1 MKNFMNTYHLY
12 EKTCS
17 SLSNVHKPR
26 SEKKPLQSVHMIGI
40 LDPLERSSKTKR
52 ELDRVGSPYD
62 FIEVCSIL
70 QHARRDRGEG
80 KSKKEYSVSL
90 YLSLKAG
97 RCKTRLSSYFE
108 AVRMCRSKS
117 PSISKC
123 AVKKQLQ
130 YLVR

>member
-1 MKNFMNTYHLY
+1 MKNFTNTYHLY

-26 SEKKPLQSVHMIGI
+26 SEKKQSVHMIGI
-40 LDPLERSSKTKR
+40 SDPLERSSKTKR

-80 KSKKEYSVSL
+80 KSKKNILCHY
-90 YLSLKAG
+90 
-97 RCKTRLSSYFE
+97 T
-108 AVRMCRSKS
+108 
-117 PSISKC
+117 
-123 AVKKQLQ
+123 
-130 YLVR
+130 